1 LLLLLLLVMA
11 DPIVD
16 IAPDQIYR
24 TSQEYEQS
32 NVVAEDGKKQEEQL
46 DRSALKFNAIGTALG
61 FLVNGYMYQVGAIL
75 LTLYTDVYHTVYDS
89 SFLQSALSTSVL
101 YGVLFGLI
109 IFGFIADIVGRK
121 AGLIMCSS
129 LVILGSVISV
139 AANGTTTD
147 GMFWMIIVG
156 RAVVGLGMGGE
167 YTCNVPN
174 VMEDSEDVSR
184 KNRGRRVSLLVMF
197 MEVVGNNTPSILQL
211 ILVAAACRNVYI
223 DTSAKTGVTLPNCH
237 PQVIWRLSYGL
248 GLIPC
253 VIVLAIRVRMRD
265 SAMYATDAKLRK
277 KSYDLLDL
285 WVILRHFSS
294 RMMGTVFMWFFIDWI
309 NYSQGNFGGVIL
321 SSVIGASLFKTAWI
335 GLSEGVVLQIGPL
348 IASLVVDRLGRRRT
362 EMLGWFWLAST
373 QLITAG
379 VYLKLAKH
387 AVGYVIWTTFVFI
400 FQYFVFIPVYLVP
413 AEVYPTRIR
422 ATMYGW
428 SSALGKVG
436 GIVGTTVFPYMW
448 RGFSPDHSEVGHG
461 GLIGLRRVQWFYA
474 GLEYLGFILA
484 VLFVPEYSN
493 VGLRGEDKRY
503 LELRS
508 RYAARLAKKYGV
520 EHAHP
525 DDQEATRLGRFSVW
539 NLISRKLTGTPE
551 SFEEAKREYIRM
563 LLSRC
568 SLETNEQVEY
578 YANAPIY
585 YDDRTLI
592 THWWRRWTMG
602 KEAAEEYIRQSH
614 LLGEE
619 ADAPTQEDDLKV
631 SKESPSASVVEAT
644 AGTML
649 GDSKH

>member
-1 LLLLLLLVMA
+1 MA

-24 TSQEYEQS
+24 TSVEFT
-32 NVVAEDGKKQEEQL
+32 EEQQQDNNDL
-46 DRSALKFNAIGTALG
+46 DKSSEEIAQKKASLKFNAIGTALG

-75 LTLYTDVYHTVYDS
+75 LTLYTDVYYTVHVS

-109 IFGFIADIVGRK
+109 GFGFIADLVGRK
-121 AGLIMCSS
+121 AGLIACSS

-139 AANGTTTD
+139 AANGATTD

-174 VMEDSEDVSR
+174 VMEDSEDVST
-184 KNRGRRVSLLVMF
+184 KHRGRRVSLLVMF
-197 MEVVGNNTPSILQL
+197 MEVVGNNTPSVLQL
-211 ILVAAACRNVYI
+211 ILVAAACRNVFL
-223 DTSAKTGVTLPNCH
+223 DTAAKNGVVLPNCH
-237 PQVIWRLSYGL
+237 PQVVWRLSYGL

-253 VIVLAIRVRMRD
+253 VIVLAIRVRMSD
-265 SAMYATDAKLRK
+265 SAMFQTDAKLRK

-285 WVILRHFSS
+285 FVILRHFSS

-321 SSVIGASLFKTAWI
+321 SSIIGASLFKTAWI
-335 GLSEGVVLQIGPL
+335 GLAEGVVLQIGPF
-348 IASLVVDRLGRRRT
+348 ISSLVVDRLGRRKT

-379 VYLKLAKH
+379 VYPKLAKH

-448 RGFSPDHSEVGHG
+448 RGFSPDHSESGHG

-503 LELRS
+503 LALRA
-508 RYAARLAKKYGV
+508 RYAARFAKKIGV
-520 EHAHP
+520 VPVSSENLETTHVGRYNAMTLL
-525 DDQEATRLGRFSVW
+525 QRLLFGSKEEY
-539 NLISRKLTGTPE
+539 L
-551 SFEEAKREYIRM
+551 EAKKEYARM
-563 LLSRC
+563 LLARC
-568 SLETNEQVEY
+568 YIFTEDQLDY
-578 YANAPIY
+578 YAAAPIY
-585 YDDRTLI
+585 YNDRTLLMYYL
-592 THWWRRWTMG
+592 HRMQYG
-602 KEAAEEYIRQSH
+602 KEGVEEYNRQAE
-614 LLGEE
+614 LMGQDEDFTPREE
-619 ADAPTQEDDLKV
+619 QKGATMSTEEKKMPGLE
-631 SKESPSASVVEAT
+631 SIEESPLHMMEE
-644 AGTML
+644 
-649 GDSKH
+649 DRK